1 MERFTVY
8 PHPDNRGYLLN
19 IQADSM
25 GHLGSKVV
33 IPLLQASEYRLPAS
47 RLNPQ
52 FEILGKQYVLL
63 TQSMGAMPVKLL
75 NQAVCNLSDRA
86 HEIVAAIDVLFNGV

>member
-19 IQADSM
+19 IQADSI
-25 GHLGSKVV
+25 GHLGSRVV
-33 IPLLQASEYRLPAS
+33 IPLLRASEYRLPAS

-52 FEILGKQYVLL
+52 FEMRVRLNTWTGLCGHSQAL
-63 TQSMGAMPVKLL
+63 PVFE
-75 NQAVCNLSDRA
+75 RA
-86 HEIVAAIDVLFNGV
+86 ESA